1 MPVITNP
8 KIKPIIIPAIAPIT
22 PPAHQLL
29 VRAKID
35 ASHEGIKNSPTN
47 IQSHGI
53 CANSELS
60 SNEYSTPVLGLIFL
74 KYADYKF
81 SSVANKLGTD
91 DPDKLDVQAE
101 GVMYLPK
108 ESRYSAILSLPEGA
122 DIGKA
127 INDGM
132 RAIER
137 ENEDLSGVLPKNYT
151 SIDNQILVDLLKN
164 FNSIDF
170 DEGDVFGKIY
180 EFFLGKFALAEGQ
193 GGGEFFTPT
202 SIVKLIVEII
212 EPFHGKIFDPAC
224 GSGGMFVQSAE
235 FVQAHHKSANTSIS
249 VYGEEKTAATVRLGK
264 MNLAVHGIFGDIKQ
278 GNSYY
283 EDIHDSVGKFDF
295 VMANPPFNVDGIDKD
310 RIKNDPRFPFGI
322 PNVDNGNYLWI
333 QAFYSALNEKGRAG
347 FVMANSASDAGKS
360 ELDIRK
366 KLLKKKAIDVM
377 VAVGSNMFYTV
388 TLPCQLWFMDKGK
401 AGTDREDKVL
411 FIDVRHLFNQIDR
424 AHREFTPEQIE
435 FIANIVNLYRG
446 EDPEF
451 KNGSEHLFNEYG
463 LSTEKYEDSLGLCKV
478 ATLEEIESQG
488 YTLNPGRYVGLKE
501 GVIEDID
508 FVGEFEKLNEDLALL
523 DSEAHLLEE
532 LIQKNSMEIL
542 SP

>member
-1 MPVITNP
+1 MAN
-8 KIKPIIIPAIAPIT
+8 KLQKLEDRLWNSAD
-22 PPAHQLL
+22 QL
-29 VRAKID
+29 R
-35 ASHEGIKNSPTN
+35 
-47 IQSHGI
+47 
-53 CANSELS
+53 ANSELS

-81 SSVANKLGTD
+81 STVAHKLGTD

-108 ESRYSAILSLPEGA
+108 ESRYDTILSLPEGS

-127 INDGM
+127 INDAM

-137 ENEDLSGVLPKNYT
+137 ENEDLSGILPKNYT

-235 FVQAHHKSANTSIS
+235 FVQAHHKTANTEIS

-264 MNLAVHGIFGDIKQ
+264 MNLAVHGLFGDIKQ

-283 EDIHDSVGKFDF
+283 EDIHNSVGKFDF
-295 VMANPPFNVDGIDKD
+295 VMANPPFNVDGIDKE
-310 RIKNDPRFPFGI
+310 RLKNDPRFPFGM

-333 QAFYSALNEKGRAG
+333 QSFYSALSEKGRAG
-347 FVMANSASDAGKS
+347 FVMANSASDARSS
-360 ELDIRK
+360 ELEIRK
-366 KLLKKKAIDVM
+366 KLIQDKAVDVM
-377 VAVGSNMFYTV
+377 VAVGPNMFYTV
-388 TLPCQLWFMDKGK
+388 TLPCQLWFFDKNKKGSK
-401 AGTDREDKVL
+401 RENDVL
-411 FIDVRHLFNQIDR
+411 FIDARHIFNQIDR
-424 AHREFTPEQIE
+424 AHREFTPAQIE

-446 EDPEF
+446 EQPEF
-451 KNGSEHLFNEYG
+451 KHGSEDIFKEHE
-463 LSTEKYEDSLGLCKV
+463 LSTQQYSDSLGLCKV
-478 ATLEEIESQG
+478 ATIEQIEERG
-488 YTLNPGRYVGLKE
+488 WTLNPGRYVGTITAE
-501 GVIEDID
+501 VSDID
-508 FVGEFEKLNEDLALL
+508 FISEFEKLSEDLSILN
-523 DSEAHLLEE
+523 SEAHELEE
-532 LIQKNSMEIL
+532 LIALNSNEIIK
-542 SP
+542 SN

>member
-1 MPVITNP
+1 M
-8 KIKPIIIPAIAPIT
+8 AD
-22 PPAHQLL
+22 QLQKL
-29 VRAKID
+29 EDRLW
-35 ASHEGIKNSPTN
+35 NSAD
-47 IQSHGI
+47 QLR
-53 CANSELS
+53 ANSELS

-108 ESRYSAILSLPEGA
+108 EARYDTILSLPEGS

-137 ENEDLSGVLPKNYT
+137 ENEDLSGILPKNYA

-180 EFFLGKFALAEGQ
+180 EFFLAKFALAEGQ

-202 SIVKLIVEII
+202 SIVKLIVEVI

-235 FVQAHHKSANTSIS
+235 FVQAHHKSANTEIS

-283 EDIHDSVGKFDF
+283 EDIHNSVGKFDF

-310 RIKNDPRFPFGI
+310 RLKNDPRFPFGM
-322 PNVDNGNYLWI
+322 PNVDNGNYLWV
-333 QAFYSALNEKGRAG
+333 QAFYSALKDSGRAG
-347 FVMANSASDAGKS
+347 FVMPNSASDARSS
-360 ELDIRK
+360 ELEIRK
-366 KLLKKKAIDVM
+366 KLIKEKVVDVLI
-377 VAVGSNMFYTV
+377 AVGPNMFYTV
-388 TLPCQLWFMDKGK
+388 SLPCQLWFLDKSK
-401 AGTDREDKVL
+401 KGTDREDKIL
-411 FIDVRHLFNQIDR
+411 FIDARHIFHQIDR
-424 AHREFTPEQIE
+424 SHREFTPAQVE

-446 EDPEF
+446 EEPEF
-451 KNGSEHLFNEYG
+451 KHGSEEIFREHG
-463 LSTEKYEDSLGLCKV
+463 LTTDKYSDVLGLCRV
-478 ATLEEIESQG
+478 AVHDEIENESW
-488 YTLNPGRYVGLKE
+488 TLNPGRYVGIKE
-501 GVIEDID
+501 SDTVDID
-508 FVGEFEKLNEDLALL
+508 FTSELEKLNEDLALL
-523 DSEAHLLEE
+523 NAEASDLGEV
-532 LIQKNSMEIL
+532 IQKNAQGFLE
-542 SP
+542 